1 VAAGQECIVG
11 IGQTAYR
18 KRGQH
23 VGETEVS
30 LACAAIRS
38 AAADAGLP
46 IAAIDGLAAFGND
59 MSGERAYAAALIQQ
73 GLGLPMLRHSSFVWT
88 PGGGGA
94 CAAVAQAA
102 DAVRSGRATYVA
114 VVRALRQVEGERY
127 GQFNPERPFFN
138 FTAPFGAFAPAP
150 LYALQMQRHM
160 HLYGTRADQLGEVAV
175 AFRAHA
181 NRNPRAV
188 MHERHLTLE
197 DYSAAPWIA
206 EPYRRFDCCL
216 ETDGAAA
223 LIVTSAERAR
233 DLTQRPVRILS
244 ARQGAGG
251 DWGAGPLGSHNMPDD
266 TYATGNVGTLSEEL
280 FAQAGLTPADVDVAQ
295 IYDAFTGMVIMT
307 LEDYGFCARGEG
319 GAFVDGGRLRWP
331 AGDLPTNTAGGHLS
345 EAYIHGMNLAVEAV
359 RQIRGTSTA
368 QVEGAEVA
376 FVASAAGIAPT
387 SAMVLAR

>member
-1 VAAGQECIVG
+1 MAAVQACIVG

-23 VGETEVS
+23 AGETEVS
-30 LACAAIRS
+30 LACAAIR
-38 AAADAGLP
+38 AAADDAGL
-46 IAAIDGLAAFGND
+46 AVGSIDGLAGFGND

-73 GLGLPMLRHSSFVWT
+73 SLGLPMLRHSSFVWT

-114 VVRALRQVEGERY
+114 VVRALRQVDGERY

-150 LYALQMQRHM
+150 LYALQMKRHM
-160 HLYGTRADQLGEVAV
+160 HRYGTRAEQLGEVAV

-181 NRNPRAV
+181 NRNPLAV
-188 MHERHLTLE
+188 MHERSLSLA
-197 DYSAAPWIA
+197 DYLAAPWVA

-223 LIVTSAERAR
+223 LIVTTAERAR
-233 DLTQRPVRILS
+233 DLAQRPAQILS

-251 DWGAGPLGSHNMPDD
+251 DWGAGPLGSHNMADEH
-266 TYATGNVGTLSEEL
+266 YATGNIGTLGDEL
-280 FAQAGLTPADVDVAQ
+280 FGEAGLKPADVDVAQ

-319 GAFVDGGRLRWP
+319 GRFVEGGRLRWP

-345 EAYIHGMNLAVEAV
+345 EAYIHGLNLAVEAV
-359 RQIRGTSTA
+359 RQMRGTSTA
-368 QVEGAEVA
+368 QVVGAEVA
-376 FVASAAGIAPT
+376 FVASAAALAPT